1 MALFDRGLKGYR
13 MAEGS
18 LGLLKELLQGLGFS
32 PKTFSEVILV
42 LRTEEGT
49 HVQPLG
55 VKLRGSSLWARV
67 FRSTRLHE
75 LIRPGLRG
83 SLNITCDPRAF
94 FEPVM
99 YGRLLSLDVKD
110 SSLGPYLASCDAA
123 VFVKVVEVIEERHF
137 SSVLFKPLGLLI
149 EREHPLA
156 LNRAFPALVEALVH
170 LTRIRYY
177 ARYGDA
183 ERLEALA
190 NKVRV
195 CVEAIR
201 HSTEEDVYLDMAS
214 EVLAEAEGW
223 AHLAREVASLPEKG
237 VYTLIIRLEDD
248 LEIHVGSLG
257 MVSLRAG
264 YHLYTGSALGRGALG
279 LRGRVMRH
287 ISRLKRLFWHID
299 YLLNEPGARVEALI
313 VAESMRKRECE
324 VNKALMSELGAVPSA
339 PGFGSSDCRSGCP
352 AHLLYAGL
360 SSPVEAVEHV
370 YRHLGLRPILLEV
383 GKRR

>member
-1 MALFDRGLKGYR
+1 MAG
-13 MAEGS
+13 GS
-18 LGLLKELLQGLGFS
+18 LGLLKKMLHDLGFS

-42 LRTEEGT
+42 LRAEGGT

-55 VKLRGSSLWARV
+55 VKLKGSSLWARV

-83 SLNITCDPRAF
+83 SLNITHDPRAF

-99 YGRLLSLDVKD
+99 YGRLLSLDIEEG
-110 SSLGPYLASCDAA
+110 SLGPYLASCDAA
-123 VFVKVVEVIEERHF
+123 VFVEVVEVIRERHF
-137 SSVLFKPLGLLI
+137 SSVFFKPLGLLI
-149 EREHPLA
+149 GREHPAA

-170 LTRIRYY
+170 LTRMRYY
-177 ARYGDA
+177 ARCGDA

-190 NKVRV
+190 DKVRV

-201 HSTEEDVYLDMAS
+201 HSTEEDAYLDMAS

-223 AHLAREVASLPEKG
+223 ALLSREMASLPEKG

-248 LEIHVGSLG
+248 LEIRVGSLG
-257 MVSLRAG
+257 LVALRAG

-279 LRGRVMRH
+279 LRGRVIRH
-287 ISRLKRLFWHID
+287 LSRPKKLFWHID
-299 YLLNEPGARVEALI
+299 YLLSEPGVRVEALI
-313 VAESMRKRECE
+313 VAESRRRRECE
-324 VNKALMSELGAVPSA
+324 VNKALMSELGAAPSA

-352 AHLLYAGL
+352 AHLLYAGP
-360 SSPVEAVEHV
+360 SSPVMAVEQV
-370 YRHLGLRPILLEV
+370 YRHLGLGPILLEV
-383 GKRR
+383 GGRR